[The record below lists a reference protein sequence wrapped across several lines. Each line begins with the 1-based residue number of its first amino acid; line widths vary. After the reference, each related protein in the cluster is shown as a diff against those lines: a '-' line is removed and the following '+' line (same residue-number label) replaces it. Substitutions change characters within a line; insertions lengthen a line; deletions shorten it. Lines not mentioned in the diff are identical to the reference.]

1 MALRLFY
8 WNVIVAALEQA
19 SLLFVFILK
28 LRHGEEEMNFLPSEL
43 SASRNLFHGEKVSC
57 VPVTS

>member
-1 MALRLFY
+1 M
-8 WNVIVAALEQA
+8 AALEQA